1 MKLPIDF
8 DQFKQDPS
16 KAISYLLLFVVCV
29 LYWRSEGQAKS
40 INIQC
45 EKRLQR
51 CEIQLQKMSKMLKT
65 QDSICASLSSEIR
78 LYRELG
84 IIQ

>member
-8 DQFKQDPS
+8 EQFRKDPS

-29 LYWRSEGQAKS
+29 LYWRSEAQAKA
-40 INIQC
+40 INEDC
-45 EKRLQR
+45 HKRLIR

-84 IIQ
+84 IIK

>member
-16 KAISYLLLFVVCV
+16 KAISYLLLFVVCA
-29 LYWRSEGQAKS
+29 LYWRSESQAKS
-40 INIQC
+40 INAQC
-45 EKRLQR
+45 ERRLHR

-84 IIQ
+84 IIK